1 MTFQRTTEYDT
12 DDHTLTLRDV
22 RYGELLVGYTARADN
37 PTAQMLRSVDARLPF
52 ECATVFG
59 EQGHVDPDALSE
71 EERAW
76 IAAESGID
84 FEGVRVA

>member
-1 MTFQRTTEYDT
+1 MTFQRTTEHST

-22 RYGELLVGYTARADN
+22 CGDELAVCYDARGSN
-37 PTAQMLRSVDARLPF
+37 PTAQMVRSVSARLPF
-52 ECATVFG
+52 ECVVVFDG
-59 EQGHVDPDALSE
+59 KPCVDPDALSD

-76 IAAESGID
+76 IRAESGID